1 MTSGSADETPE
12 PGAVATNSSPRV
24 WIAAGVVAAVFVAL
38 FWHILAVRFHY
49 YLEAPRYS
57 HCLLLPVVAALWIYD
72 RADSLSTVPRSVAAR
87 GLVALVA
94 GVVVYDYGRLINMN
108 LLQHAGMLVSL
119 VGLVWTL
126 LGPAVLRALAFPLGY
141 LVMMIPLPKTWDDA
155 ITLPLQNFATRIAQ
169 TFFEALGWIV
179 VREGNVL
186 QLPRIK
192 LLVEEGCS
200 GVHSLYALLA
210 LAVAWVFFVE
220 RPIWL
225 RVVLVASAVP
235 IAVAANSIRVAAT
248 GVLAYQV
255 DPSYAQGL
263 SHQMAG
269 MMVFA
274 IGVAL
279 LLGLDWCLKPDAPY
293 TETDDARAV

>member
-1 MTSGSADETPE
+1 MTSGSADEPRD
-12 PGAVATNSSPRV
+12 PGAVATNAPRFG
-24 WIAAGVVAAVFVAL
+24 WLAACVVAATFVAL

-57 HCLLLPVVAALWIYD
+57 HCLLLPVVAALWVYD
-72 RADSLSTVPRSVAAR
+72 RADTLRTVPRTVTGR
-87 GLVALVA
+87 GLAALVL
-94 GVVVYDYGRLINMN
+94 GVVLYDYGRLINMN
-108 LLQHAGMLVSL
+108 LLQHAGMLLAL
-119 VGLVWTL
+119 VGVVWTL
-126 LGPAVLRALAFPLGY
+126 LGPAMLRALAFPLAY
-141 LVMMIPLPKTWDDA
+141 LVLMIPLPKTWDDR
-155 ITLPLQNFATRIAQ
+155 ITLPLQGFATRIAQ

-200 GVHSLYALLA
+200 GIHSLYALSA

-220 RPIWL
+220 RPVWL
-225 RVVLVASAVP
+225 RVVLVASSVP
-235 IAVAANSIRVAAT
+235 IAVAANSIRVSVT

-263 SHQMAG
+263 SHQAAG

-279 LLGLDWCLKPDAPY
+279 LLGLDWCLKPDAPD
-293 TETDDARAV
+293 TETDDATAA